1 MSLST
6 VYPPMEVPLKLDITT
21 GDRITPT
28 DVVYEFKL
36 LLEDRSI
43 QVLEYY
49 LETVMAEKLETVKS
63 RGDQN
68 TRPRE
73 IIII

>member
-6 VYPPMEVPLKLDITT
+6 VYPPMEVPLKLDITM